1 MQLNAPQAG
10 GASPWRAALEREP
23 IMDVSG
29 ATVFITGANRG
40 LGLAFAREARR
51 RGATKIYAGMRN
63 TSGFD
68 ELGVVP
74 VRIDV
79 TDPASISAAAELAA
93 DTTLLVNNAGIA
105 ALIDGPLAADV
116 EAQSH
121 RMFDTNYY
129 GVVRVTQTFEPI
141 LSARPQAGIINV
153 LSDIVWL
160 PRPNLTPYA
169 ASKAA
174 AWSYTNQLRF
184 HLRERGIQ
192 VLGLHVGF
200 VDTDL
205 TSGIDVPKAS
215 PEEVVQR
222 TYDALAAGKSEIMA
236 DAGTATLKSTLAAEV
251 PGYITPP
258 AGF

>member
-1 MQLNAPQAG
+1 
-10 GASPWRAALEREP
+10 
-23 IMDVSG
+23 MDIKN

-51 RGATKIYAGMRN
+51 RGAAKVYAGMRN
-63 TSGFD
+63 TSGF
-68 ELGVVP
+68 EEPGVVP

-79 TDPASISAAAELAA
+79 TDTASVAAAAELAG
-93 DTTLLVNNAGIA
+93 DTTLLINNAGIA

-116 EAQSH
+116 AAQSA

-129 GVVRVTQTFEPI
+129 GVVRVTQAFEQTLLTKPN
-141 LSARPQAGIINV
+141 AAIINV

-160 PRPNLTPYA
+160 PRPYLAPYA
-169 ASKAA
+169 ASKTA
-174 AWSYTNQLRF
+174 AWSFTNQLRF

-205 TSGIDVPKAS
+205 TNGIDVPKAN
-215 PEEVVQR
+215 PEDVVRQ
-222 TYDALAAGKSEIMA
+222 TYDALAVGKSEVMA
-236 DAGTATLKSTLAAEV
+236 DKGTALLKNTLAAEV
-251 PGYITPP
+251 PGYINPP
-258 AGF
+258 SGL

>member
-1 MQLNAPQAG
+1 
-10 GASPWRAALEREP
+10 
-23 IMDVSG
+23 MDVRN

-40 LGLAFAREARR
+40 LGLAFAREALR
-51 RGATKIYAGMRN
+51 RGATKVYAGMRN
-63 TSGFD
+63 TNSFEEPGI
-68 ELGVVP
+68 VP

-79 TDPASISAAAELAA
+79 TDAESIAAAAKLAA

-105 ALIDGPLAADV
+105 ALIDGPLADDV
-116 EAQSH
+116 EAQSV

-129 GVVRVTQTFEPI
+129 GVVRVTKAFEPI
-141 LSARPQAGIINV
+141 LVARPETAIINV

-160 PRPNLTPYA
+160 PRPYLTPYA

-184 HLRERGIQ
+184 HLHDRGVQ

-205 TSGIDVPKAS
+205 TNGIDVPKAS
-215 PEEVVQR
+215 PEDVVR
-222 TYDALAAGKSEIMA
+222 HTYDALAAGKSEIMA
-236 DAGTATLKSTLAAEV
+236 DKGTALLKSTLAAEV
-251 PGYITPP
+251 PGYIIPP
-258 AGF
+258 SGL

>member
-1 MQLNAPQAG
+1 
-10 GASPWRAALEREP
+10 
-23 IMDVSG
+23 MDIKT

-40 LGLAFAREARR
+40 LGLAFAREALR
-51 RGATKIYAGMRN
+51 RGATKVYAGMRN
-63 TSGFD
+63 TRGF
-68 ELGVVP
+68 EEAGIVP
-74 VRIDV
+74 IRIDV
-79 TDPASISAAAELAA
+79 TDKPSIAAAAELAG

-116 EAQSH
+116 EAQTA

-129 GVVRVTQTFEPI
+129 GIVRVTQAFEQV
-141 LSARPQAGIINV
+141 LSAKPRTAIINV

-160 PRPNLTPYA
+160 PRPILTPYA

-184 HLRERGIQ
+184 HLRERGVQ

-205 TSGIDVPKAS
+205 TNGIDVPKAS
-215 PEEVVQR
+215 PEDVVRQ
-222 TYDALAAGKSEIMA
+222 TYDALVAGKSEVMA
-236 DAGTATLKSTLAAEV
+236 DKGTAVLKSTLAAEV

-258 AGF
+258 PGL

>member
-1 MQLNAPQAG
+1 
-10 GASPWRAALEREP
+10 
-23 IMDVSG
+23 MDVAN

-51 RGATKIYAGMRN
+51 RGAAKVYAGMRN
-63 TSGFD
+63 IGGFA
-68 ELGVVP
+68 EPGVVP
-74 VRIDV
+74 VSIDV
-79 TDPASISAAAELAA
+79 TDPASVAAAAALAA

-105 ALIDGPLAADV
+105 ALVDGPTAADV
-116 EAQSH
+116 EAQSR
-121 RMFDTNYY
+121 RMFETNYY
-129 GVVRVTQTFEPI
+129 GVMRVTQAFEPL
-141 LSARPQAGIINV
+141 LSAGLQAGIINV

-160 PRPNLTPYA
+160 PRPILTPYA

-215 PEEVVQR
+215 PEDVVRQ

-236 DAGTATLKSTLAAEV
+236 DVGTAVLKSTLAAEV
-251 PGYITPP
+251 PGYISPP

>member
-1 MQLNAPQAG
+1 
-10 GASPWRAALEREP
+10 
-23 IMDVSG
+23 MDVTD

-51 RGATKIYAGMRN
+51 RGAAKIYAGMRD

-68 ELGVVP
+68 EPGIVP

-79 TDPASISAAAELAA
+79 TDKASIAGAVERAA

-105 ALIDGPLAADV
+105 AMSEGPLAADV
-116 EAQSH
+116 EAQSV
-121 RMFDTNYY
+121 RIFETNYY
-129 GVVRVTQTFEPI
+129 GVVRVTQAFEPI
-141 LSARPQAGIINV
+141 LSGKPQAAIINV

-160 PRPNLTPYA
+160 ARPILTPYA

-184 HLRERGIQ
+184 ALHERGIH

-200 VDTDL
+200 IDTDMTRGL
-205 TSGIDVPKAS
+205 DVPKAD
-215 PEEVVQR
+215 PDDVVRQ
-222 TYDALAAGKSEIMA
+222 TYDALIAGRSEVLA
-236 DAGTATLKSTLAAEV
+236 DRGTLLLKSLLASEV

-258 AGF
+258 PGY

>member
-1 MQLNAPQAG
+1 
-10 GASPWRAALEREP
+10 
-23 IMDVSG
+23 MDIKN

-51 RGATKIYAGMRN
+51 RGAAKVYAGMRK
-63 TSGFD
+63 TDGFN
-68 ELGVVP
+68 EPGIIP
-74 VRIDV
+74 VKIDV
-79 TDPASISAAAELAA
+79 TDPASISAAAKLAA
-93 DTTLLVNNAGIA
+93 DTTVLINNAGIA
-105 ALIDGPLAADV
+105 ALIDGPLSSDV
-116 EAQSH
+116 VAQSA

-129 GVVRVTQTFEPI
+129 GVVRVTQAFEPI
-141 LSARPQAGIINV
+141 LSTKPNAAIVNV

-160 PRPNLTPYA
+160 PRPILTPYA

-184 HLRERGIQ
+184 HLRERSVQ

-205 TSGIDVPKAS
+205 TNGIDVPKAN
-215 PEEVVQR
+215 PEDVVRQ
-222 TYDALAAGKSEIMA
+222 TYDALAAGKSEVMA
-236 DAGTATLKSTLAAEV
+236 DTGTTVLKSTLAAEE

-258 AGF
+258 QGF

>member
-1 MQLNAPQAG
+1 
-10 GASPWRAALEREP
+10 
-23 IMDVSG
+23 MDIKN

-51 RGATKIYAGMRN
+51 RGAAKVYAGMRK
-63 TSGFD
+63 TDGFN
-68 ELGVVP
+68 EPGIIP
-74 VRIDV
+74 VKIDV
-79 TDPASISAAAELAA
+79 TDPTSISAAARLAT
-93 DTTLLVNNAGIA
+93 DTTVLINNAGIA
-105 ALIDGPLAADV
+105 ALIDGPLSSDV
-116 EAQSH
+116 VAQSA

-129 GVVRVTQTFEPI
+129 GVVRVTQAFEPI
-141 LSARPQAGIINV
+141 LSTKPNAAIVNV

-160 PRPNLTPYA
+160 PRPILTPYA

-184 HLRERGIQ
+184 HLRERSVQ

-205 TSGIDVPKAS
+205 TNGIDVPKAN
-215 PEEVVQR
+215 PEDVVRQ
-222 TYDALAAGKSEIMA
+222 TYDALAAGKSEVMA
-236 DAGTATLKSTLAAEV
+236 DTGTTVLKSTLAAEE

-258 AGF
+258 QGF

>member
-1 MQLNAPQAG
+1 
-10 GASPWRAALEREP
+10 
-23 IMDVSG
+23 MDVQN

-40 LGLAFAREARR
+40 LGLAFAREALR
-51 RGATKIYAGMRN
+51 RGAKKVYAGMRN

-68 ELGVVP
+68 EPGIIP

-79 TDPASISAAAELAA
+79 TDLESIAAAADLAA
-93 DTTLLVNNAGIA
+93 DTDLLINNAGIA
-105 ALIDGPLAADV
+105 ALIEGPLAADV
-116 EAQSH
+116 ETQSA

-129 GVVRVTQTFEPI
+129 GVVRVTQAFEQA
-141 LSARPQAGIINV
+141 LSTKPRAAIINV

-160 PRPNLTPYA
+160 PRPILAPYA

-174 AWSYTNQLRF
+174 AWSFTNQLRF
-184 HLRERGIQ
+184 HLAEQNIQ

-215 PEEVVQR
+215 PEDVVRR
-222 TYDALAAGKSEIMA
+222 TYDALVEGKSEIMA
-236 DAGTATLKSTLAAEV
+236 DNGTALLKSTLADDV

-258 AGF
+258 AGI

>member
-1 MQLNAPQAG
+1 
-10 GASPWRAALEREP
+10 
-23 IMDVSG
+23 MDIKN

-51 RGATKIYAGMRN
+51 RGAAKVYAGMRN
-63 TSGFD
+63 TDGFN
-68 ELGVVP
+68 EPGIIP

-79 TDPASISAAAELAA
+79 TDTAAIAAAAELAK

-105 ALIDGPLAADV
+105 ALIDSPLSADV
-116 EAQSH
+116 AAQSA

-129 GVVRVTQTFEPI
+129 GVVRVTQAFEPI
-141 LSARPQAGIINV
+141 LSTKPNAAIINV

-160 PRPNLTPYA
+160 PRPILSPYA

-174 AWSYTNQLRF
+174 AWSFTNQLRF
-184 HLRERGIQ
+184 HLRERGVQ

-205 TSGIDVPKAS
+205 TNGIDVPKAS
-215 PEEVVQR
+215 PDDVVRQ
-222 TYDALAAGKSEIMA
+222 TYDALAAGKSEVMA
-236 DAGTATLKSTLAAEV
+236 DKGTAVLKSTLAAEE

-258 AGF
+258 QGF

>member
-1 MQLNAPQAG
+1 
-10 GASPWRAALEREP
+10 
-23 IMDVSG
+23 MDVTN
-29 ATVFITGANRG
+29 ATVFVTGANRG

-51 RGATKIYAGMRN
+51 RGAAKVYAGMRY
-63 TSGFD
+63 TTGF
-68 ELGVVP
+68 EEPGVVP

-79 TDPASISAAAELAA
+79 TETASIAAAAELAA
-93 DTTLLVNNAGIA
+93 DTSLLINNAGIA
-105 ALIDGPLAADV
+105 ALIDGPLAADI
-116 EAQSH
+116 EAQSA

-129 GVVRVTQTFEPI
+129 GVMRVTQAFEQI
-141 LSARPQAGIINV
+141 LSAKPHAAIINV

-160 PRPNLTPYA
+160 PRPYLTPYA

-184 HLRERGIQ
+184 HLLERGIQ

-205 TSGIDVPKAS
+205 TSGINVPKAS
-215 PEEVVQR
+215 PEDVVRQ
-222 TYDALAAGKSEIMA
+222 TYDALVAGKSEIMA
-236 DAGTATLKSTLAAEV
+236 DNGTALLKSTLAAEE

-258 AGF
+258 AELR

>member
-1 MQLNAPQAG
+1 
-10 GASPWRAALEREP
+10 
-23 IMDVSG
+23 MDVAN

-40 LGLAFAREARR
+40 LGLAFAREAHR
-51 RGATKIYAGMRN
+51 RGAKKIYAGMRN
-63 TSGFD
+63 TSGFEEAD
-68 ELGVVP
+68 VVP

-79 TDPASISAAAELAA
+79 TDKASIAAAAELAT

-116 EAQSH
+116 EAQST
-121 RMFDTNYY
+121 RLFDTNYY
-129 GVVRVTQTFEPI
+129 GVVRVTQAFEQI
-141 LSARPQAGIINV
+141 LLAKPHAAIINV

-160 PRPNLTPYA
+160 PRPYLTPYA
-169 ASKAA
+169 VSKTA

-184 HLRERGIQ
+184 HLRERGVQ

-205 TSGIDVPKAS
+205 TNGIDVPKAS
-215 PEEVVQR
+215 PEDVVRQ
-222 TYDALAAGKSEIMA
+222 TYDALVAGKSEIMA
-236 DAGTATLKSTLAAEV
+236 DKGTAMLKATLAAEV

-258 AGF
+258 PGL